1 MAWKK
6 LATAEIA
13 LAKRWHL
20 EEGLSAAKTAERL
33 GRAPSTISRLVIKKV
48 VHKRQGRNILLSPAI
63 VDKLEAKLEAMIDL
77 FLASVRF
84 SVEWQCE
91 SGAVWFRIQV
101 GKHSWVSFLAECSS
115 EQCPYSART
124 VPVQFPIVKI

>member
-20 EEGLSAAKTAERL
+20 EEGLSAAKITERL

-63 VDKLEAKLEAMIDL
+63 VDKLETKLEAMIDL
-77 FLASVRF
+77 EVWGDGGAHGLR
-84 SVEWQCE
+84 
-91 SGAVWFRIQV
+91 GAV
-101 GKHSWVSFLAECSS
+101 
-115 EQCPYSART
+115 
-124 VPVQFPIVKI
+124 